1 MQLIAPNLGQKSR
14 FSYPTNGLDS
24 LSLASLA
31 CRLKT
36 THDHKKSPL
45 VIIASSA
52 FDAQRLLEEIPYFA
66 PELSLHLLP
75 DWETLPYDVFSPH
88 PDLIS
93 ERLATLYQ
101 ISQNLCDVVIVPIAT
116 ALLRLPDVV
125 YLAGQTFMLK
135 KGQKLNLDALRHQ
148 CAQAGYHHVSQVI
161 SPGEFS
167 VRGGLVDLFPMG
179 SVLPYRIDL
188 FDDEIETIRTF
199 DIDTQ
204 RSLYPV
210 PEIRLL
216 PAREF
221 PLDEAGIAKF
231 RSNFRE
237 QFEGDPQRAKI
248 YKDVSKGVASG
259 GIEWY
264 LPLFFDTTSTFLDYL
279 PKDATICLHGNVDK
293 AAQQFWADA
302 NSRYRLLAHDPERPI
317 LKPEILLIKTDDFF
331 AQTQAYPTL
340 ILTQEAAKSLPAL
353 DIERKAEQPL
363 HKLQAFIHAASGDV
377 PKQRILITAES
388 LGRRETMAQLFAEH
402 GVDIGLCETWAEFAA
417 SSEPVMLGVSPLH
430 AGFTTTPSPSQGEGR
445 DGGEKVKKS
454 KASTSTLKST
464 PTLAL
469 PLKGGGDKDPDD
481 SKHLYPSS
489 SFTPSPLVGE
499 GVNNG
504 TIITESEL
512 YAATVRQQRRREK
525 EKARNTEGM
534 LKDLSELHLSDPVV
548 HEQHGVGRYKGLVN
562 LDFGEGETEFL
573 LLEYF
578 GDDKLYVPVS
588 QLFLISRYSGG
599 PPESAPLH
607 RLGSGQ
613 WEKAKKKALKQIR
626 DTAAELLNLYAQR
639 AARRG
644 HAFTL
649 SLKDYEAFCEGF
661 PFEETPDQLEAIE
674 NVIKDMQSGKPMD
687 RLVCGDVGFGKTEV
701 ALRAA
706 FVAVMGGRQV
716 AVLVPTTLLAE
727 QHYQNFCDRF
737 ADWPIKVAEI
747 SRFRTAKE
755 ITEALSGLAS
765 GKIDIIIGTHR
776 LIQKDV
782 KFKNLGLA
790 ILDEEHRFGVRQK
803 EQMKAL
809 RAEVD
814 VLTLTATPIPRTL
827 SMAMEG
833 LREFSVISTPP
844 QKRLSIKTFH
854 TFYGEG
860 IIREAMMREFKR
872 GGQVYFLHN
881 EVDTIFVQREKLEKY
896 VPEARIGIAHGQLRE
911 RELESVMRDFH
922 QQRFN
927 VLLCTTII
935 ETGID
940 IPTANTIIMN
950 RADMFGLAQLHQL
963 RGRVGRSHHQ
973 AYAYLLTDEHR
984 NITPQAQKRLDA
996 NQLMEDLGAGFHLA
1010 MHDLEIRGA
1019 GELLG
1024 DNQSGE
1030 MQAIGF
1036 QLYSDML
1043 NHAVKQL
1050 KAGKEPDLDAPLGV
1064 TTEINLHVPALLTS
1078 TYCPDVH
1085 ERLVLYKRLA
1095 NANTDDEL
1103 DTLQE
1108 ELIDRFG
1115 LLPEQGEALLAC
1127 HRLRIAAK
1135 PLGIIKIDASDSSIQ
1150 LQFNIKADLD
1160 PMKLVNLLQRD
1171 RRCRMNGPDKLR
1183 VTVQLGNLSHRVEF
1197 VKTLLKEFV

>member
-1 MQLIAPNLGQKSR
+1 MQLKS
-14 FSYPTNGLDS
+14 PTLTHPTRVQIHSPGFDS
-24 LSLASLA
+24 LQLANLA
-31 CRLKT
+31 L
-36 THDHKKSPL
+36 DLQAKKSGGINPL
-45 VIIASSA
+45 VIITASA
-52 FDAQRLLEEIPYFA
+52 FEAQRLLEELPWFA
-66 PELSLHLLP
+66 PSLSVHLLP
-75 DWETLPYDVFSPH
+75 DWETLPYDHFSPH

-101 ISQNLCDVVIVPIAT
+101 ISQNTCDVIIVPIGT
-116 ALLRLPDVV
+116 ALIRLPAQS
-125 YLAGQTFMLK
+125 YLAAHSFMLK
-135 KGQKLNLDALRHQ
+135 KGQKLDLEALRLQ

-167 VRGGLVDLFPMG
+167 VRGGLIDLFPMG
-179 SVLPYRIDL
+179 GVLPYRLDL
-188 FDDEIETIRTF
+188 FDDEIESIRTF

-221 PLDEAGIAKF
+221 PLDDAGIARF

-237 QFEGDPQRAKI
+237 IFEGDPSRAKI
-248 YKDVSKGVASG
+248 YKDVSKGVATG

-264 LPLFFDTTSTFLDYL
+264 LPLFFEQTATLLDYL
-279 PKDATICLHGNVDK
+279 PKNAMLCLHGNLDW
-293 AAQQFWADA
+293 ASQSFWREAQ
-302 NSRYRLLAHDPERPI
+302 SRYRLLAHDVERPI
-317 LKPEILLIKTDDFF
+317 IAPELLLIKADDFF
-331 AQTQAYPTL
+331 KSTRQFAILNLNIETQVDNSVYAANHSAEELAYTL
-340 ILTQEAAKSLPAL
+340 PPKLSGLPAL
-353 DIERKAEQPL
+353 DIERRAEQPL
-363 HKLQAFIHAASGDV
+363 HKLQAFIASS
-377 PKQRILITAES
+377 KQRILIAAES
-388 LGRRETMAQLFAEH
+388 LGRRETMLQLFAEH
-402 GVDIGLCETWAEFAA
+402 GLNISVCETWAEFQK
-417 SSEPVMLGVSPLH
+417 SDERIMLGVSTLH
-430 AGFTTTPSPSQGEGR
+430 AGFLTPN
-445 DGGEKVKKS
+445 
-454 KASTSTLKST
+454 LKPVS
-464 PTLAL
+464 AN
-469 PLKGGGDKDPDD
+469 
-481 SKHLYPSS
+481 
-489 SFTPSPLVGE
+489 FA
-499 GVNNG
+499 
-504 TIITESEL
+504 IITEAEL

-525 EKARNTEGM
+525 EKTRNTEGM
-534 LKDLSELHLSDPVV
+534 LKDLSELRENDPVV
-548 HEQHGVGRYKGLVN
+548 HEQHGVGRYRGLFN
-562 LDFGEGETEFL
+562 FDFGEGETEFL
-573 LLEYF
+573 LLEYY

-607 RLGSGQ
+607 RLGSGH

-639 AARRG
+639 AARKG
-644 HAFTL
+644 HAFKL
-649 SLKDYEAFCEGF
+649 SLQDYEAFCEGF

-674 NVIKDMQSGKPMD
+674 NVIKDMQSGRPMD

-727 QHYQNFCDRF
+727 QHYNTFTDRF
-737 ADWPIKVAEI
+737 AEWPIKIAEI

-755 ITEALSGLAS
+755 QAEALKGLEE

-782 KFKNLGLA
+782 KFKNLGLS

-803 EQMKAL
+803 EQLKAL

-854 TFYGEG
+854 TDYSEG
-860 IIREAMMREFKR
+860 IIREAVTREFKR

-881 EVDTIFVQREKLEKY
+881 EVDTIHSMREKLERIL
-896 VPEARIGIAHGQLRE
+896 PEARIAIAHGQLRE
-911 RELESVMRDFH
+911 RELEHVMRDFYH
-922 QQRFN
+922 QRSN
-927 VLLCTTII
+927 LLLCTTII

-940 IPTANTIIMN
+940 VPTANTIIMN
-950 RADMFGLAQLHQL
+950 KADMFGLAQLHQL

-973 AYAYLLTDEHR
+973 AYAYLLTDPDR
-984 NITPQAQKRLDA
+984 KITAQAKKRLDA
-996 NQLMEDLGAGFHLA
+996 IQLLEDLGAGFHLA

-1024 DNQSGE
+1024 DSQSGE
-1030 MQAIGF
+1030 MQEIGF
-1036 QLYSDML
+1036 TLYADML

-1050 KAGKEPDLDAPLGV
+1050 KAGKEPDLNSPLGV
-1064 TTEINLHVPALLTS
+1064 TTEINLHTPALLTND
-1078 TYCPDVH
+1078 YCPDVH

-1095 NANTDDEL
+1095 NCTDDDQL
-1103 DTLQE
+1103 DSMQE

-1135 PLGIIKIDASDSSIQ
+1135 PLGINKIDASDSAIQ
-1150 LQFNIKADLD
+1150 LHFNQNTELD
-1160 PMKLVNLLQRD
+1160 PTKLIALLQRD

-1183 VTVQLGNLSHRVEF
+1183 ITVQYHDVQARVDF
-1197 VKTLLKEFV
+1197 IKILLKEFS

>member
-1 MQLIAPNLGQKSR
+1 MQFSLQSNWSIPQPGQANR
-14 FSYPTNGLDS
+14 FSISSDGKDS
-24 LSLASLA
+24 LALAYLA
-31 CRLKT
+31 KELK
-36 THDHKKSPL
+36 DKKENRPL
-45 VIIASSA
+45 TIITASA

-66 PELSLHLLP
+66 PELSVHLLP
-75 DWETLPYDVFSPH
+75 DWETLPYDQFSPH

-93 ERLATLYQ
+93 DRLTTLYH
-101 ISQNLCDVVIVPIAT
+101 ITQNACDVIIVPLAT
-116 ALLRLPDVV
+116 ALIRLSPKA
-125 YLAGQTFMLK
+125 YLSANNFMLK
-135 KGQKLNLDALRHQ
+135 KGQKLDLEALRSQ
-148 CAQAGYHHVSQVI
+148 CAEAGYHHVTQVI
-161 SPGEFS
+161 SHGEFS

-179 SVLPYRIDL
+179 SALPYRIDL

-199 DIDTQ
+199 DVDTQ

-221 PLDEAGIAKF
+221 PLDEAGIATF
-231 RSNFRE
+231 RSQFRE
-237 QFEGDPQRAKI
+237 SFEGDPQRARI

-264 LPLFFDTTSTFLDYL
+264 LPLFFEKTANLLDYL
-279 PKDATICLHGNVDK
+279 PETSLLCLHGDLDQS
-293 AAQQFWADA
+293 AQQFWREAQ
-302 NSRYRLLAHDPERPI
+302 SRYRTLAHDAERP
-317 LKPEILLIKTDDFF
+317 LLTPETLLIKTEDFF
-331 AQTQAYPTL
+331 ASTHAFARMTL
-340 ILTQEAAKSLPAL
+340 SIEKSASNLPAL
-353 DIERKAEQPL
+353 DIERRADQPL
-363 HKLQAFIHAASGDV
+363 HKLKDFISQFSGH
-377 PKQRILITAES
+377 ILIVAES

-402 GVDIGLCETWAEFAA
+402 GLEVAICETWHDFLNSKAK
-417 SSEPVMLGVSPLH
+417 VMLGVSTLH
-430 AGFTTTPSPSQGEGR
+430 SGFTGTL
-445 DGGEKVKKS
+445 EKDFNFAV
-454 KASTSTLKST
+454 
-464 PTLAL
+464 
-469 PLKGGGDKDPDD
+469 
-481 SKHLYPSS
+481 
-489 SFTPSPLVGE
+489 
-499 GVNNG
+499 
-504 TIITESEL
+504 ITEAEL
-512 YAATVRQQRRREK
+512 YAATVRQQRRRER
-525 EKARNTEGM
+525 EKARSTEGM
-534 LKDLSELHLSDPVV
+534 LKDLSELRLNDPVV

-573 LLEYF
+573 LLEYY

-607 RLGSGQ
+607 RLGSGS

-649 SLKDYEAFCEGF
+649 SLHDYEAFCEGF

-674 NVIKDMQSGKPMD
+674 NVIKDMQSGRPMD

-727 QHYQNFCDRF
+727 QHFNNFSDRF
-737 ADWPIKVAEI
+737 AEWPIKVAEI

-755 ITEALSGLAS
+755 QAEALRGLEE

-782 KFKNLGLA
+782 KFKNLGLV

-803 EQMKAL
+803 EQLKAL

-833 LREFSVISTPP
+833 LREFSVITTPP

-854 TFYGEG
+854 AEYSEG
-860 IIREAMMREFKR
+860 IIREAAMREFKR

-881 EVDTIFVQREKLEKY
+881 EVDTIHSMREKLERIL
-896 VPEARIGIAHGQLRE
+896 PDARIGVAHGQLRE
-911 RELESVMRDFH
+911 RELEHVMRDFYH
-922 QQRFN
+922 QRYN
-927 VLLCTTII
+927 LLLCTTII

-940 IPTANTIIMN
+940 VPTANTIIMN
-950 RADMFGLAQLHQL
+950 KADMFGLAQMHQL

-973 AYAYLLTDEHR
+973 AYAYLLTDPDR
-984 NITPQAQKRLDA
+984 KITPQAQKRLDA
-996 NQLMEDLGAGFHLA
+996 IQLMEDLGAGFHLA

-1024 DNQSGE
+1024 DSQSGE
-1030 MQAIGF
+1030 MQEIGF
-1036 QLYSDML
+1036 HLYSDML

-1050 KAGKEPDLDAPLGV
+1050 KAGKEPDLNAPLGV
-1064 TTEINLHVPALLTS
+1064 TTEINLHTPALLTND
-1078 TYCPDVH
+1078 YCPDVH
-1085 ERLVLYKRLA
+1085 ERLVIYKRLA
-1095 NANTDDEL
+1095 NCNEDEEL
-1103 DTLQE
+1103 DNLQE

-1115 LLPEQGEALLAC
+1115 MLPEQGEALMAC

-1135 PLGIIKIDASDSSIQ
+1135 NIGVIKIDASADAIQ
-1150 LQFNIKADLD
+1150 LQFNPKADID
-1160 PMKLVNLLQRD
+1160 PLKLINLLQRD
-1171 RRCRMNGPDKLR
+1171 KRCRMNGPDKLR
-1183 VTVQLGNLSHRVEF
+1183 VSVSMEAIHQRTDF
-1197 VKTLLKEFV
+1197 VKSLLKEFS

>member
-1 MQLIAPNLGQKSR
+1 MHVLVPTLGHPTR
-14 FSYPTNGLDS
+14 FSYAANGLDS
-24 LSLASLA
+24 LSLATLS
-31 CRLKT
+31 CSLKT
-36 THDHKKSPL
+36 TENGKKAPL
-45 VIIASSA
+45 VIVTSNA
-52 FDAQRLLEEIPYFA
+52 FEAQRLLEELPYFA
-66 PELSLHLLP
+66 PDLSVHLLP

-101 ISQNLCDVVIVPIAT
+101 ISQNQCDVVIVPIAT
-116 ALLRLPDVV
+116 ALLRLPPVS
-125 YLAGQTFMLK
+125 YFAGHTFMLK
-135 KGQKLNLDALRHQ
+135 KGQKLDLEALRHQ

-179 SVLPYRIDL
+179 SIFPFRIDL
-188 FDDEIETIRTF
+188 FDDEIESIRTF
-199 DIDTQ
+199 DVDTQ

-237 QFEGDPQRAKI
+237 QFEGDPQRATI
-248 YKDVSKGVASG
+248 YKNVSKGTASG

-264 LPLFFDTTSTFLDYL
+264 LPLFFDDTATIFDYL
-279 PKDATICLHGNVDK
+279 PKETIVCLHGNLDK
-293 AAQQFWADA
+293 AAQSFWFDA
-302 NSRYRLLAHDPERPI
+302 QSRYKLMAYDPEKPI
-317 LKPEILLIKTDDFF
+317 LKPEILLIKTDEFF
-331 AQTQAYPTL
+331 KTTHHFPL
-340 ILTQEAAKSLPAL
+340 VILQHEATNALPAL

-363 HKLQAFIHAASGDV
+363 HKLKSFVETTNSRV
-377 PKQRILITAES
+377 LITAES
-388 LGRRETMAQLFAEH
+388 LGRRETMSQLFAEH
-402 GVDIGLCETWAEFAA
+402 GLMMTTCETWAEFKQA
-417 SSEPVMLGVSPLH
+417 SDKVMLGVSPLH
-430 AGFTTTPSPSQGEGR
+430 SGF
-445 DGGEKVKKS
+445 V
-454 KASTSTLKST
+454 
-464 PTLAL
+464 
-469 PLKGGGDKDPDD
+469 GD
-481 SKHLYPSS
+481 SAI
-489 SFTPSPLVGE
+489 
-499 GVNNG
+499 
-504 TIITESEL
+504 IITEAEL

-534 LKDLSELHLSDPVV
+534 LKDLSELRMDDPVV

-649 SLKDYEAFCEGF
+649 SLKDYEAFCDGF

-674 NVIKDMQSGKPMD
+674 NVIKDMQSGRPMD

-737 ADWPIKVAEI
+737 AEWPIKVAEI
-747 SRFRTAKE
+747 SRFRSGKE
-755 ITEALSGLAS
+755 ITEALRGLAS
-765 GKIDIIIGTHR
+765 GEIDIIIGTHR

-833 LREFSVISTPP
+833 LREFSVIATPP

-854 TFYGEG
+854 TNYSDG
-860 IIREAMMREFKR
+860 IIREAVMREFKR

-881 EVDTIFVQREKLEKY
+881 EVDTIFVQKEKLEKII
-896 VPEARIGIAHGQLRE
+896 PEARIAIAHGQLRE
-911 RELESVMRDFH
+911 RELEHVMRDFY
-922 QQRFN
+922 QQRSN
-927 VLLCTTII
+927 ILLCTTII

-940 IPTANTIIMN
+940 VPTANTIIMN

-973 AYAYLLTDEHR
+973 AYAYLLTDPER

-996 NQLMEDLGAGFHLA
+996 IQLLEDLGAGFHLA

-1024 DNQSGE
+1024 DSQSGE

-1036 QLYSDML
+1036 HLYSDML

-1064 TTEINLHVPALLTS
+1064 TTEINLHVPALLTNA
-1078 TYCPDVH
+1078 YCPDVH

-1095 NANTDDEL
+1095 NANNDDEL

-1127 HRLRIAAK
+1127 HRLRIMAK
-1135 PLGIIKIDASDSSIQ
+1135 PLGIIKIDASDASIQ

-1160 PMKLVNLLQRD
+1160 PMKLVSLLQRD

-1183 VTVQLGNLSHRVEF
+1183 VTAQFGHLAHRVEF
-1197 VKTLLKEFV
+1197 VKSLLKEFI

>member
-1 MQLIAPNLGQKSR
+1 MQLIAPVLGKKSR
-14 FSYPTNGLDS
+14 FSYPANGLDS
-24 LSLASLA
+24 LSLAIHS
-31 CRLKT
+31 CSLKT
-36 THDHKKSPL
+36 TAETETAPL
-45 VIIASSA
+45 VVITSNA
-52 FDAQRLLEEIPYFA
+52 FEAQRLLEEIPYFS
-66 PELSLHLLP
+66 PDLTVNLLP

-101 ISQNLCDVVIVPIAT
+101 ISQNVCDVVIVPIAT
-116 ALLRLPDVV
+116 ALLRFPPVA
-125 YLAGQTFMLK
+125 YLSAHTFMLK
-135 KGQKLNLDALRHQ
+135 KGQHLNLDALRNQ

-188 FDDEIETIRTF
+188 FDDEVETIRTF

-231 RSNFRE
+231 RSNFRV
-237 QFEGDPQRAKI
+237 QFEGDPQRATI
-248 YKDVSKGVASG
+248 YKNVSKGVASG

-264 LPLFFDTTSTFLDYL
+264 LPLFFDATASLLDYL
-279 PKDATICLHGNVDK
+279 PRNKEAGCANICLHGNVDK
-293 AAQQFWADA
+293 AAQQFWTEA
-302 NSRYRLLAHDPERPI
+302 NSRYRLLAHDAERPI

-331 AQTQAYPTL
+331 AQTQTFVTL
-340 ILTQEAAKSLPAL
+340 TLTHEADEMLPSL
-353 DIERKAEQPL
+353 DIERRAEQPL
-363 HKLQAFIHAASGDV
+363 HKLQAFIHEADGDTA
-377 PKQRILITAES
+377 KKRILITAES
-388 LGRRETMAQLFAEH
+388 LGRRETMLQLFSEH
-402 GVDIGLCETWAEFAA
+402 GLVMPACETWAEFQA
-417 SSEPVMLGVSPLH
+417 STAPLMLGVSPLH
-430 AGFTTTPSPSQGEGR
+430 SGF
-445 DGGEKVKKS
+445 
-454 KASTSTLKST
+454 A
-464 PTLAL
+464 
-469 PLKGGGDKDPDD
+469 DD
-481 SKHLYPSS
+481 EI
-489 SFTPSPLVGE
+489 V
-499 GVNNG
+499 V
-504 TIITESEL
+504 ITESEL
-512 YAATVRQQRRREK
+512 YSGTVRQQRRREK

-534 LKDLSELHLSDPVV
+534 LKDLSELHMSDPVV

-578 GDDKLYVPVS
+578 ADDKLYVPVS

-649 SLKDYEAFCEGF
+649 SLQDYEAFCDGF
-661 PFEETPDQLEAIE
+661 AFEETPDQLEAIE
-674 NVIKDMQSGKPMD
+674 NVIKDMQSGRPMD

-755 ITEALSGLAS
+755 IAEALRGLAA
-765 GKIDIIIGTHR
+765 GEIDIIIGTHR

-782 KFKNLGLA
+782 KFKHLGLV

-803 EQMKAL
+803 EQLKAI

-833 LREFSVISTPP
+833 LREFSVIATPP

-854 TFYGEG
+854 SYYSDG
-860 IIREAMMREFKR
+860 IIREAVMREFKR

-881 EVDTIFVQREKLEKY
+881 EVDTIFVMREKLEKI

-911 RELESVMRDFH
+911 RELESVMRDFY

-927 VLLCTTII
+927 ILLCTTII

-984 NITPQAQKRLDA
+984 KITPQAQKRLDA
-996 NQLMEDLGAGFHLA
+996 IQLMENLGAGFHLA

-1024 DNQSGE
+1024 DSQSGE

-1064 TTEINLHVPALLTS
+1064 TTEINLHVPALLTN
-1078 TYCPDVH
+1078 TYCSDVH

-1095 NANTDDEL
+1095 NANNDDEL

-1135 PLGIIKIDASDSSIQ
+1135 PLGIIKIDASDAAIQ

-1183 VTVQLGNLSHRVEF
+1183 VTVQLGNVAHRAEF
-1197 VKTLLKEFV
+1197 VKTLLKEFVE

>member
-1 MQLIAPNLGQKSR
+1 MQLSPPSIGRSTR
-14 FSYPTNGLDS
+14 FPYAANGLDS
-24 LSLASLA
+24 LSLATLA

-36 THDHKKSPL
+36 TKEPL
-45 VIIASSA
+45 VVITSNA
-52 FDAQRLLEEIPYFA
+52 FEAQRLIEEIPYFA

-101 ISQNLCDVVIVPIAT
+101 ISQNNFDVVIVPIAT
-116 ALLRLPDVV
+116 ALLRMPPVA
-125 YLAGQTFMLK
+125 YLAGHTFMLK
-135 KGQKLNLDALRHQ
+135 KGQKLDIDALRHQ

-179 SVLPYRIDL
+179 GVLPYRIDL

-199 DIDTQ
+199 DVDTQ

-221 PLDEAGIAKF
+221 PLDKEGIDLF
-231 RSNFRE
+231 RSQFRE
-237 QFEGDPQRAKI
+237 QFEGDPPRAKI
-248 YKDVSKGVASG
+248 YKDVSKGNATG

-264 LPLFFDTTSTFLDYL
+264 LPLFFTETATIFDYL
-279 PKDATICLHGNVDK
+279 PTQAVLCAHGDLDK
-293 AAQQFWADA
+293 AAQTFWYEA
-302 NSRYRLLAHDPERPI
+302 NSRYKLLAYDVERPV
-317 LKPEILLIKTDDFF
+317 LTPGILLMQADDFF
-331 AQTQAYPTL
+331 SKTRQFPVINAKLEANQT
-340 ILTQEAAKSLPAL
+340 LPAV
-353 DIERKAEQPL
+353 DVDRRAEQPL
-363 HKLQAFIHAASGDV
+363 HKLQDYIKKF
-377 PKQRILITAES
+377 KKRILIVAES
-388 LGRRETMAQLFAEH
+388 LGRRETMSQLLTEQSLIIP
-402 GVDIGLCETWAEFAA
+402 VCETWAEFEA
-417 SSEPVMLGVSPLH
+417 SDAKVMLGVSTLH
-430 AGFTTTPSPSQGEGR
+430 TGF
-445 DGGEKVKKS
+445 
-454 KASTSTLKST
+454 
-464 PTLAL
+464 
-469 PLKGGGDKDPDD
+469 
-481 SKHLYPSS
+481 
-489 SFTPSPLVGE
+489 
-499 GVNNG
+499 VNDVAV
-504 TIITESEL
+504 ITEAEL
-512 YAATVRQQRRREK
+512 YASTVRQQRRRVK
-525 EKARNTEGM
+525 EKTRNTEGM
-534 LKDLSELHLSDPVV
+534 LKDLSELRINDPVV
-548 HEQHGVGRYKGLVN
+548 HEQHGVGRYRGLQN

-573 LLEYF
+573 LLDYH

-639 AARRG
+639 AARKG
-644 HAFTL
+644 HVFKL
-649 SLKDYEAFCEGF
+649 SLKDYDAFCEGF
-661 PFEETPDQLEAIE
+661 PFEETPDQLSAIE
-674 NVIKDMQSGKPMD
+674 AVIGDMQSGRPMD

-716 AVLVPTTLLAE
+716 SVLVPTTLLVE

-737 ADWPIKVAEI
+737 ADWPIKIAEI
-747 SRFRTAKE
+747 SRFRTKKE
-755 ITEALSGLAS
+755 QTEALKGLAD
-765 GKIDIIIGTHR
+765 GTIDIVIGTHR
-776 LIQKDV
+776 IIQKDV

-854 TFYGEG
+854 TDYSDG
-860 IIREAMMREFKR
+860 IIREAVMREFKR

-881 EVDTIFVQREKLEKY
+881 EVDTIFVQKEKLEKIL
-896 VPEARIGIAHGQLRE
+896 PEARIAIAHGQLRE
-911 RELESVMRDFH
+911 RELEYVMRDFY
-922 QQRFN
+922 QQRSN
-927 VLLCTTII
+927 LLLCTTII

-940 IPTANTIIMN
+940 VPTANTIIMN
-950 RADMFGLAQLHQL
+950 KADMFGLAQLHQL

-973 AYAYLLTDEHR
+973 AYAYLLTDPHR
-984 NITPQAQKRLDA
+984 KITPQAQKRLDA
-996 NQLMEDLGAGFHLA
+996 IQLLEDLGAGFHLA

-1024 DNQSGE
+1024 DSQSGE
-1030 MQAIGF
+1030 MQEIGF
-1036 QLYSDML
+1036 SLYSDML
-1043 NHAVKQL
+1043 NHAVKEL
-1050 KAGKEPDLDAPLGV
+1050 KAGNEPDLDAPLGV
-1064 TTEINLHVPALLTS
+1064 TTEINLHTPALLPND
-1078 TYCPDVH
+1078 YCPDIH
-1085 ERLVLYKRLA
+1085 ERLVIYKRLA
-1095 NANTDDEL
+1095 NCEDDEAL
-1103 DTLQE
+1103 DEMQE

-1115 LLPEQGEALLAC
+1115 LLPETGEALMAC

-1135 PLGIIKIDASDSSIQ
+1135 PLGIVKIDASDAAIQ
-1150 LQFNIKADLD
+1150 LQFNPKADID
-1160 PMKLVNLLQRD
+1160 PLKLISLLQRD
-1171 RRCRMNGPDKLR
+1171 KRCRMNGPEKLR
-1183 VTVQLGNLSHRVEF
+1183 ISVELGNINHRVGLIKE
-1197 VKTLLKEFV
+1197 VLKEFT

>member
-1 MQLIAPNLGQKSR
+1 MQLTPPKAGQKSR
-14 FSYPTNGLDS
+14 FSYAANGLDS

-31 CRLKT
+31 CSLKT
-36 THDHKKSPL
+36 TLNAKKSPL
-45 VIIASSA
+45 VVITSNA
-52 FDAQRLLEEIPYFA
+52 FEAQRLLEEIPYFA
-66 PELSLHLLP
+66 PELSVNLLP

-101 ISQNLCDVVIVPIAT
+101 ISQNQCDVILVPIAT
-116 ALLRLPDVV
+116 ALIRLPAVA
-125 YLAGQTFMLK
+125 YLAGHSFMLK
-135 KGQKLNLDALRHQ
+135 KGQKLNLEALRHQ

-199 DIDTQ
+199 DVDTQ

-221 PLDEAGIAKF
+221 PLDDKGIATF

-237 QFEGDPQRAKI
+237 QFEGDPQRATI
-248 YKDVSKGVASG
+248 YKNVSKGVASG

-264 LPLFFDTTSTFLDYL
+264 LPLFFDETSNLLDYL
-279 PKDATICLHGNVDK
+279 PENTTLCLHGNCDK
-293 AAQQFWADA
+293 AAQQFWTEA
-302 NSRYRLLAHDPERPI
+302 NSRYRLLAYDAERPI

-331 AQTQAYPTL
+331 AQTQNYSVLTL
-340 ILTQEAAKSLPAL
+340 THEAKNPLPAL
-353 DIERKAEQPL
+353 DIERRAEQPL
-363 HKLQAFIHAASGDV
+363 HKLQAFIKATSNQ
-377 PKQRILITAES
+377 KTSKRILITAES
-388 LGRRETMAQLFAEH
+388 LGRRETMLQLFAEH
-402 GVDIGLCETWAEFAA
+402 GVQMPTGESWADFQTSDA
-417 SSEPVMLGVSPLH
+417 PIMLGVSPLH
-430 AGFTTTPSPSQGEGR
+430 HGFY
-445 DGGEKVKKS
+445 
-454 KASTSTLKST
+454 
-464 PTLAL
+464 
-469 PLKGGGDKDPDD
+469 DD
-481 SKHLYPSS
+481 AI
-489 SFTPSPLVGE
+489 V
-499 GVNNG
+499 
-504 TIITESEL
+504 ITESEL
-512 YAATVRQQRRREK
+512 YSGTVRQQRRREK

-534 LKDLSELHLSDPVV
+534 LKDLSELRMDDPVV
-548 HEQHGVGRYKGLVN
+548 HEQHGVGRYKGLMN

-674 NVIKDMQSGKPMD
+674 NVIKDMQSGRPMD

-737 ADWPIKVAEI
+737 AEWPIKIAEI

-755 ITEALSGLAS
+755 QKQALADLAE
-765 GKIDIIIGTHR
+765 GKVDIIIGTHR

-782 KFKNLGLA
+782 IFKNLGLA

-803 EQMKAL
+803 EQLKAL

-814 VLTLTATPIPRTL
+814 ILTLTATPIPRTL

-833 LREFSVISTPP
+833 LREFSVIATPP

-854 TFYGEG
+854 TYYSDG
-860 IIREAMMREFKR
+860 IIREAVMREFKR

-881 EVDTIFVQREKLEKY
+881 EVDTIFVQKEKLEKIL
-896 VPEARIGIAHGQLRE
+896 PEARIAIAHGQLRE
-911 RELESVMRDFH
+911 RELEHVMRDFY
-922 QQRFN
+922 QQRSN
-927 VLLCTTII
+927 ILLCTTII

-940 IPTANTIIMN
+940 VPTANTIIMN

-984 NITPQAQKRLDA
+984 KITPQAQKRLDA
-996 NQLMEDLGAGFHLA
+996 IQLLEDLGAGFHLA

-1024 DNQSGE
+1024 DSQSGE
-1030 MQAIGF
+1030 MQEIGF
-1036 QLYSDML
+1036 SLYSDML

-1050 KAGKEPDLDAPLGV
+1050 KAGKEPDLNAPLGV
-1064 TTEINLHVPALLTS
+1064 TTEINLHVPALLTNK
-1078 TYCPDVH
+1078 YCPDVH
-1085 ERLVLYKRLA
+1085 ERLVIYKRLA
-1095 NANTDDEL
+1095 NANDDDEL
-1103 DTLQE
+1103 DNLQE

-1115 LLPEQGEALLAC
+1115 LLPEQGEALMAC

-1135 PLGIIKIDASDSSIQ
+1135 PLGINKIDASDSAIQ
-1150 LQFNIKADLD
+1150 LHFAQTTEID
-1160 PMKLVNLLQRD
+1160 PLKLIDLLQRD

-1183 VTVQLGNLSHRVEF
+1183 VTVQLGNVAHRAEF

>member
-1 MQLIAPNLGQKSR
+1 MQVLTPTLGRQNR
-14 FSYPTNGLDS
+14 FSYATNGLDS
-24 LSLASLA
+24 LSLATLS

-36 THDHKKSPL
+36 TKQCL
-45 VIIASSA
+45 VVITSNA
-52 FDAQRLLEEIPYFA
+52 FEAQRLLEEIPYFA
-66 PELSLHLLP
+66 PDLKAKLNVSLLP
-75 DWETLPYDVFSPH
+75 DWETLPFDVFSPH

-101 ISQNLCDVVIVPIAT
+101 ISQNQCDVVIVPIAT
-116 ALLRLPDVV
+116 ALLRLPPVS
-125 YLAGQTFMLK
+125 YFAGHTFMLAK
-135 KGQKLNLDALRHQ
+135 NQKLDLEALRHQ

-179 SVLPYRIDL
+179 SVFPFRIDL
-188 FDDEIETIRTF
+188 FDDEIESIRTF
-199 DIDTQ
+199 DVDTQ

-221 PLDEAGIAKF
+221 PLDENGIAKF

-237 QFEGDPQRAKI
+237 QFEGDPQRATI
-248 YKDVSKGVASG
+248 YKNVSKGTASG

-264 LPLFFDTTSTFLDYL
+264 LPLFFDATATLFDYL
-279 PKDATICLHGNVDK
+279 NKDAVICLHGNLDK
-293 AAQQFWADA
+293 AAQGFWFDA
-302 NSRYRLLAHDPERPI
+302 QSRYKLMAYDPEKPI
-317 LKPEILLIKTDDFF
+317 LKPEILLIKTDEFF
-331 AQTQAYPTL
+331 AKTQSFAVVSAQL
-340 ILTQEAAKSLPAL
+340 ELTKGLPAL

-363 HKLQAFIHAASGDV
+363 HKLKSFIESTNSRV
-377 PKQRILITAES
+377 LITAES

-402 GVDIGLCETWAEFAA
+402 GFNISTCETWAAFEAT
-417 SSEPVMLGVSPLH
+417 SDKVMLGVSPLH
-430 AGFTTTPSPSQGEGR
+430 SGFAA
-445 DGGEKVKKS
+445 DLFNV
-454 KASTSTLKST
+454 
-464 PTLAL
+464 
-469 PLKGGGDKDPDD
+469 
-481 SKHLYPSS
+481 
-489 SFTPSPLVGE
+489 
-499 GVNNG
+499 
-504 TIITESEL
+504 ITEAEL

-534 LKDLSELHLSDPVV
+534 LKDLSELRILDPVV
-548 HEQHGVGRYKGLVN
+548 HEQHGVGRYQGLVN

-639 AARRG
+639 ASRRG

-674 NVIKDMQSGKPMD
+674 NVIKDMQSGRPMD

-737 ADWPIKVAEI
+737 AEWPIKVAEI
-747 SRFRTAKE
+747 SRFRSAKE
-755 ITEALSGLAS
+755 IAEALRGLAS
-765 GKIDIIIGTHR
+765 GGIDIIIGTHR

-833 LREFSVISTPP
+833 LREFSVIATPP

-854 TFYGEG
+854 TNYSDG
-860 IIREAMMREFKR
+860 IIREAVMREFKR

-881 EVDTIFVQREKLEKY
+881 EVDTIFVQKEKLEKII
-896 VPEARIGIAHGQLRE
+896 PEARIAIAHGQLRE
-911 RELESVMRDFH
+911 RELEHVMRDFY
-922 QQRFN
+922 QQRSN
-927 VLLCTTII
+927 ILLCTTII

-940 IPTANTIIMN
+940 VPTANTIIMN

-973 AYAYLLTDEHR
+973 AYAYLLTDPER

-996 NQLMEDLGAGFHLA
+996 IQLLEDLGAGFHLA

-1024 DNQSGE
+1024 DSQSGE

-1064 TTEINLHVPALLTS
+1064 TTEINLHVPALLPNN
-1078 TYCPDVH
+1078 YCPDVH

-1115 LLPEQGEALLAC
+1115 LLPEQGEALISC
-1127 HRLRIAAK
+1127 HRLRIMAK
-1135 PLGIIKIDASDSSIQ
+1135 PLGIIKIDASDATIQ
-1150 LQFNIKADLD
+1150 LQFDIKADLD
-1160 PMKLVNLLQRD
+1160 PMKLVSLLQRD

-1183 VTVQLGNLSHRVEF
+1183 VTAQFGNLAHRVEF
-1197 VKTLLKEFV
+1197 VKSLLKEFM

>member
-1 MQLIAPNLGQKSR
+1 MTQNTLPIPKPGQISR
-14 FSYPTNGLDS
+14 STISCNGEDS
-24 LSLASLA
+24 LALASLA
-31 CRLKT
+31 SSFKT
-36 THDHKKSPL
+36 GKQYHPL
-45 VIIASSA
+45 VVLCASA

-66 PELSLHLLP
+66 PELNVHLLP
-75 DWETLPYDVFSPH
+75 DWETLPYDQFSPH

-93 ERLATLYQ
+93 DRLTTLYH
-101 ISQNLCDVVIVPIAT
+101 ITQNICDVIIVPLST
-116 ALLRLPDVV
+116 ALIRLSPKA
-125 YLAGQTFMLK
+125 YLSANTFMLK
-135 KGQKLNLDALRHQ
+135 KGQKLDLEALRKQ
-148 CAQAGYHHVSQVI
+148 CTEAGYHHVSQVVAH
-161 SPGEFS
+161 GEFS

-179 SVLPYRIDL
+179 SALPYRIDL

-199 DIDTQ
+199 DVDTQ

-221 PLDEAGIAKF
+221 PLDEAGIATF
-231 RSNFRE
+231 RSQFRE
-237 QFEGDPQRAKI
+237 TFEGDPQRAKI

-264 LPLFFDTTSTFLDYL
+264 LPLFFEQTATLLDYL
-279 PKDATICLHGNVDK
+279 PDDGVLCLHGDLDQS
-293 AAQQFWADA
+293 AQQFWREAQ
-302 NSRYRLLAHDPERPI
+302 SRYRTLAHDAERP
-317 LKPEILLIKTDDFF
+317 LLTPEKLLIKTEDFF
-331 AQTQAYPTL
+331 AASHQFARL
-340 ILTQEAAKSLPAL
+340 SLNIEKPESPLPSL
-353 DIERKAEQPL
+353 DIERRADDPL
-363 HKLQAFIHAASGDV
+363 HKLKNFVSQTNG
-377 PKQRILITAES
+377 RILIAAES
-388 LGRRETMAQLFAEH
+388 LGRRETMAQLFTEH
-402 GVDIGLCETWAEFAA
+402 AIQFSLCETWNDFINGKEKI
-417 SSEPVMLGVSPLH
+417 MLGVSPLH
-430 AGFTTTPSPSQGEGR
+430 VGFSPTLRLKEEESQG
-445 DGGEKVKKS
+445 V
-454 KASTSTLKST
+454 T
-464 PTLAL
+464 
-469 PLKGGGDKDPDD
+469 
-481 SKHLYPSS
+481 
-489 SFTPSPLVGE
+489 V
-499 GVNNG
+499 
-504 TIITESEL
+504 ITEAEL

-525 EKARNTEGM
+525 EKARSTEGM
-534 LKDLSELHLSDPVV
+534 LKDLSELRLNDPVV

-562 LDFGEGETEFL
+562 LDLGEGETEFL
-573 LLEYF
+573 LLEYY

-607 RLGSGQ
+607 RLGSGH

-649 SLKDYEAFCEGF
+649 SLHDYEAFCEGF

-674 NVIKDMQSGKPMD
+674 NVIKDMQSGRPMD

-727 QHYQNFCDRF
+727 QHFNNFSDRF
-737 ADWPIKVAEI
+737 AEWPIKVAEI

-755 ITEALSGLAS
+755 QAAALQGLQD
-765 GKIDIIIGTHR
+765 GNIDIIIGTHR

-782 KFKNLGLA
+782 KFKNLGLV

-803 EQMKAL
+803 EQLKAL

-833 LREFSVISTPP
+833 LREFSVITTPP

-854 TFYGEG
+854 TEYSEG
-860 IIREAMMREFKR
+860 IIREAAMREFKR

-881 EVDTIFVQREKLEKY
+881 EVDTIHSMREKLEKIL
-896 VPEARIGIAHGQLRE
+896 PDARIGVAHGQLRE
-911 RELESVMRDFH
+911 RELEHVMRDFYH
-922 QQRFN
+922 QRFN
-927 VLLCTTII
+927 LLLCTTII

-940 IPTANTIIMN
+940 VPTANTIIMN
-950 RADMFGLAQLHQL
+950 KADMFGLAQMHQL

-973 AYAYLLTDEHR
+973 AYAYLLTDPDR
-984 NITPQAQKRLDA
+984 KITPQAQKRLDA
-996 NQLMEDLGAGFHLA
+996 IQLMEDLGAGFHLA

-1030 MQAIGF
+1030 MQEIGF
-1036 QLYSDML
+1036 HLYSDML

-1050 KAGKEPDLDAPLGV
+1050 KAGKEPDLNAPLGV
-1064 TTEINLHVPALLTS
+1064 TTEINLHIPALLTND
-1078 TYCPDVH
+1078 YCPDVH
-1085 ERLVLYKRLA
+1085 ERLVIYKRLA
-1095 NANTDDEL
+1095 NCNDDDEL
-1103 DTLQE
+1103 DNLQE

-1115 LLPEQGEALLAC
+1115 LLPEQGEALMAC
-1127 HRLRIAAK
+1127 HRLRVAAK
-1135 PLGIIKIDASDSSIQ
+1135 NIGVVKIDASADAVQ
-1150 LQFNIKADLD
+1150 LQFNPKADID
-1160 PMKLVNLLQRD
+1160 PLKLLNLLQRD
-1171 RRCRMNGPDKLR
+1171 RRCRMNGPEKLR
-1183 VTVQLGNLSHRVEF
+1183 VTVTLPSIQQRMDFIKS
-1197 VKTLLKEFV
+1197 LLKEFV

>member
-1 MQLIAPNLGQKSR
+1 MQLPPPSPGHSTR
-14 FSYPTNGLDS
+14 FSYAANGLDS

-31 CRLKT
+31 CSLKT
-36 THDHKKSPL
+36 TKTPL
-45 VIIASSA
+45 LIITSNA
-52 FDAQRLLEEIPYFA
+52 FEAQRLIEEIPYFA
-66 PELSLHLLP
+66 PDLSIHMLP

-101 ISQNLCDVVIVPIAT
+101 ISQAQLSQQVCDVVIVPIST
-116 ALLRLPDVV
+116 VLLRLPPVA
-125 YLAGQTFMLK
+125 YLSAHTFMLK
-135 KGQKLNLDALRHQ
+135 KGQKFDLDALRVQ
-148 CAQAGYHHVSQVI
+148 CIQSGYHHVSQVI

-179 SVLPYRIDL
+179 SVLPYRIDM
-188 FDDEIETIRTF
+188 FDDEIESIRTF

-221 PLDEAGIAKF
+221 PLDEAGINTF
-231 RSNFRE
+231 RGNFRE

-248 YKDVSKGVASG
+248 YKDVSRGMASG

-264 LPLFFDTTSTFLDYL
+264 FPLFFAETATIFDYL
-279 PKDATICLHGNVDK
+279 LPQTVICLHGNLDK
-293 AAQQFWADA
+293 AAQTFWFEA
-302 NSRYRLLAHDPERPI
+302 NSRYKLLAHDAERPI
-317 LKPEILLIKTDDFF
+317 LKPENLLLKTDDFF
-331 AQTQAYPTL
+331 AKTHQFSLMQCALETAYL
-340 ILTQEAAKSLPAL
+340 LPSV
-353 DIERKAEQPL
+353 DIERRAEQPL
-363 HKLQAFIHAASGDV
+363 HKLHAFIKST
-377 PKQRILITAES
+377 PQRILIVAES
-388 LGRRETMAQLFAEH
+388 LGRRETMSQLFTEH
-402 GVDIGLCETWAEFAA
+402 GLNMPVCETWAEFIA
-417 SSEPVMLGVSPLH
+417 SDERVMLGVSTLH
-430 AGFTTTPSPSQGEGR
+430 SGFLDE
-445 DGGEKVKKS
+445 VI
-454 KASTSTLKST
+454 
-464 PTLAL
+464 
-469 PLKGGGDKDPDD
+469 
-481 SKHLYPSS
+481 
-489 SFTPSPLVGE
+489 V
-499 GVNNG
+499 
-504 TIITESEL
+504 ITEAEL
-512 YAATVRQQRRREK
+512 YATTVRQQRRREK
-525 EKARNTEGM
+525 EKARSTEGM
-534 LKDLSELHLSDPVV
+534 LKDLSELRIDDPVV
-548 HEQHGVGRYKGLVN
+548 HEQHGVGRYKGLQN

-599 PPESAPLH
+599 PSESAPLH

-649 SLKDYEAFCEGF
+649 SLQDYEAFCDGF
-661 PFEETPDQLEAIE
+661 AFEETPDQLEAIE
-674 NVIKDMQSGKPMD
+674 NVIKDMQSGRPMD

-737 ADWPIKVAEI
+737 ADWPIKIAEI
-747 SRFRTAKE
+747 SRFRSTKE
-755 ITEALSGLAS
+755 QTEALRGLAA
-765 GKIDIIIGTHR
+765 GEIDIIIGTHR

-782 KFKNLGLA
+782 KFKNLGLV

-803 EQMKAL
+803 EQLKAM

-833 LREFSVISTPP
+833 LREFSVIATPP

-854 TFYGEG
+854 TDYSEG
-860 IIREAMMREFKR
+860 IIKEAAMREFKR

-881 EVDTIFVQREKLEKY
+881 EVDTIHSMREKLERML
-896 VPEARIGIAHGQLRE
+896 PDARISIAHGQLRE
-911 RELESVMRDFH
+911 RELEHVMRDFYK
-922 QQRFN
+922 QRSN

-940 IPTANTIIMN
+940 VPTANTIIMN
-950 RADMFGLAQLHQL
+950 KADKLGLAQLHQL

-973 AYAYLLTDEHR
+973 AYAYLLTDPDR
-984 NITPQAQKRLDA
+984 KITPQAQKRLDA
-996 NQLMEDLGAGFHLA
+996 IQLLEDLGAGFHLA

-1024 DNQSGE
+1024 DSQSGE
-1030 MQAIGF
+1030 MQEIGF
-1036 QLYSDML
+1036 SLYSDML
-1043 NHAVKQL
+1043 NYAVKQL

-1064 TTEINLHVPALLTS
+1064 TTEINLHTPALLPNN
-1078 TYCPDVH
+1078 YCPDVH
-1085 ERLVLYKRLA
+1085 ERLVIYKRLA
-1095 NANTDDEL
+1095 NCANDDEL
-1103 DTLQE
+1103 DNLQE

-1127 HRLRIAAK
+1127 HSLRVAAK
-1135 PLGIIKIDASDSSIQ
+1135 PLGINKIDASDSAIQ
-1150 LQFNIKADLD
+1150 LHFLQNTEID
-1160 PMKLVNLLQRD
+1160 PMKLINLLQRD
-1171 RRCRMNGPDKLR
+1171 KRCRMNGPDKLR
-1183 VTVQLGNLSHRVEF
+1183 VMVQLGNANHRADF

>member
-1 MQLIAPNLGQKSR
+1 MSLTPPVIGHPNR
-14 FSYPTNGLDS
+14 FSYAANGLDS
-24 LSLASLA
+24 LSLALLA
-31 CRLKT
+31 CSLKT
-36 THDHKKSPL
+36 TAEQKKTPL
-45 VIIASSA
+45 VIVTSSA
-52 FDAQRLLEEIPYFA
+52 FEAQRLLEEMPFFA
-66 PELSLHLLP
+66 PDLKINLLP
-75 DWETLPYDVFSPH
+75 DWETLTYDVFSPH

-101 ISQNLCDVVIVPIAT
+101 ISQNLSDVVIIPVAT
-116 ALLRLPDVV
+116 ALLRLPPVS
-125 YLAGQTFMLK
+125 YLSAHTFMLK
-135 KGQKLNLDALRHQ
+135 KGQQLDLEALRNQ
-148 CAQAGYHHVSQVI
+148 CAHAGYHHVSQVM

-179 SVLPYRIDL
+179 SALPYRIDL
-188 FDDEIETIRTF
+188 FDAEIETIRTF

-221 PLDEAGIAKF
+221 PIDEAGIAKF
-231 RSNFRE
+231 RSQFRE

-248 YKDVSKGVASG
+248 YKDVSKGTASG

-264 LPLFFDTTSTFLDYL
+264 LPLFFDETATIFDYL
-279 PKDATICLHGNVDK
+279 PKQAVLCLHGNLDK
-293 AAQQFWADA
+293 SAQSFWFDA
-302 NSRYRLLAHDPERPI
+302 SSRYRLMAHDPEKPI
-317 LKPEILLIKTDDFF
+317 LTPDVLLIKTDAFFKQTHDFRLIF
-331 AQTQAYPTL
+331 A
-340 ILTQEAAKSLPAL
+340 SLEPLSQMPAL
-353 DIERKAEQPL
+353 DIDRRAEHPL
-363 HKLQAFIHAASGDV
+363 HKLQAFIKQTV
-377 PKQRILITAES
+377 PAKRVFIAAES
-388 LGRRETMAQLFAEH
+388 LGRRETMLQLFAEH
-402 GVDIGLCETWAEFAA
+402 GLDVATCDNWQAFEQAKA
-417 SSEPVMLGVSPLH
+417 PVMLGVSALH
-430 AGFTTTPSPSQGEGR
+430 NGFIDER
-445 DGGEKVKKS
+445 YAV
-454 KASTSTLKST
+454 
-464 PTLAL
+464 
-469 PLKGGGDKDPDD
+469 
-481 SKHLYPSS
+481 
-489 SFTPSPLVGE
+489 
-499 GVNNG
+499 
-504 TIITESEL
+504 ITEAEL
-512 YAATVRQQRRREK
+512 YASTVRQQRRREK

-534 LKDLSELHLSDPVV
+534 LKDLSELRLDDPVV

-562 LDFGEGETEFL
+562 IDFGEGETELL

-578 GDDKLYVPVS
+578 GEDKLYVPVS

-613 WEKAKKKALKQIR
+613 WDKAKKKALKQIR

-639 AARRG
+639 AARKG

-649 SLKDYEAFCEGF
+649 GLHDYEAFCEGF

-674 NVIKDMQSGKPMD
+674 NVIKDMQSGRPMD

-737 ADWPIKVAEI
+737 ADWPIKIAEI

-755 ITEALSGLAS
+755 QAEAIKGLAD

-844 QKRLSIKTFH
+844 QKRLAIKTFH
-854 TFYGEG
+854 TDYSEG
-860 IIREAMMREFKR
+860 IIREAVMREFKR

-881 EVDTIFVQREKLEKY
+881 EVDTIFVQKEKLERFL
-896 VPEARIGIAHGQLRE
+896 PEARITIAHGQLRE
-911 RELESVMRDFH
+911 RELEHVMRDFYH
-922 QQRFN
+922 QRSN
-927 VLLCTTII
+927 LLLCTTII

-940 IPTANTIIMN
+940 VPTANTIIMN
-950 RADMFGLAQLHQL
+950 KADMFGLAQLHQL

-973 AYAYLLTDEHR
+973 AYAYLLTDPDR
-984 NITPQAQKRLDA
+984 KITPQAQKRLDA
-996 NQLMEDLGAGFHLA
+996 IQLLEDLGAGFHLA

-1030 MQAIGF
+1030 MQEIGF
-1036 QLYSDML
+1036 NLYSDML

-1064 TTEINLHVPALLTS
+1064 TTEINLHTPALLPNN
-1078 TYCPDVH
+1078 YCPDVH
-1085 ERLVLYKRLA
+1085 ERLVIYKRLA
-1095 NANTDDEL
+1095 NCNDDDAL
-1103 DTLQE
+1103 DSMQE

-1115 LLPEQGEALLAC
+1115 LLPEPGEALMAC

-1135 PLGIIKIDASDSSIQ
+1135 ALGIVKIDASDAAIQ
-1150 LQFNIKADLD
+1150 LQFNPKADLD
-1160 PMKLVNLLQRD
+1160 PMKLINLLQRD

-1183 VTVQLGNLSHRVEF
+1183 VTVQLGNVNHRAEF
-1197 VKTLLKEFV
+1197 VKNLLKEFV

>member
-1 MQLIAPNLGQKSR
+1 MQLIPPDIGKSTR
-14 FSYPTNGLDS
+14 FPYTANGLDS

-36 THDHKKSPL
+36 TKEPL
-45 VIIASSA
+45 VIITSNA
-52 FDAQRLLEEIPYFA
+52 FEAQRLMEEIPFFA
-66 PELSLHLLP
+66 PGLSLHLLP

-101 ISQNLCDVVIVPIAT
+101 ISQNNFDVVIVSIAT
-116 ALLRLPDVV
+116 ALLQMPPAA
-125 YLAGQTFMLK
+125 YLAGHTFMLK
-135 KGQKLNLDALRHQ
+135 KGQKLDLEALRNQ

-179 SVLPYRIDL
+179 GVLPYRIDL
-188 FDDEIETIRTF
+188 FDDEIESIRTF
-199 DIDTQ
+199 DVDTQ

-221 PLDEAGIAKF
+221 PLDKAGIDLF
-231 RSNFRE
+231 RSQFRE
-237 QFEGDPQRAKI
+237 QFVGDPQRAKI
-248 YKDVSKGVASG
+248 YKDVSKGIATG

-264 LPLFFDTTSTFLDYL
+264 LPLFFEETATIFDYL
-279 PKDATICLHGNVDK
+279 PKQSVLCSHGDLDK
-293 AAQQFWADA
+293 ATQTFWYEA
-302 NSRYRLLAHDPERPI
+302 NTRYKLLAYDSERPV
-317 LKPEILLIKTDDFF
+317 LPPEYLLTKAEDFF
-331 AQTQAYPTL
+331 INIKQFSVINALLDKNPP
-340 ILTQEAAKSLPAL
+340 AKSKFPAL
-353 DIERKAEQPL
+353 EVDRRADEPLFKLKAYIN
-363 HKLQAFIHAASGDV
+363 KA
-377 PKQRILITAES
+377 KNRILIAAES
-388 LGRRETMAQLFAEH
+388 LGRRETMSQLFAEQSL
-402 GVDIGLCETWAEFAA
+402 DFPQCETWAQFEA
-417 SSEPVMLGVSPLH
+417 SDAPVMIGVSTLYG
-430 AGFTTTPSPSQGEGR
+430 GFI
-445 DGGEKVKKS
+445 
-454 KASTSTLKST
+454 
-464 PTLAL
+464 
-469 PLKGGGDKDPDD
+469 DD
-481 SKHLYPSS
+481 
-489 SFTPSPLVGE
+489 V
-499 GVNNG
+499 VV
-504 TIITESEL
+504 ITEAEL
-512 YAATVRQQRRREK
+512 YATTVRQQRRRVK

-534 LKDLSELHLSDPVV
+534 LRDLSELRMNDPVV
-548 HEQHGVGRYKGLVN
+548 HEQHGVGRYRGLQN
-562 LDFGEGETEFL
+562 IDFGEGETEFL
-573 LLEYF
+573 LLEYQ
-578 GDDKLYVPVS
+578 GDDKLYIPVS

-607 RLGSGQ
+607 SLGSGK
-613 WEKAKKKALKQIR
+613 WDKAKKRALKQIR

-639 AARRG
+639 ASRKG
-644 HAFTL
+644 HVFTL
-649 SLKDYEAFCEGF
+649 NLKDYDAFCECF
-661 PFEETPDQLEAIE
+661 PFEETPDQLSAIE
-674 NVIKDMQSGKPMD
+674 AVIGDMQSGRPMD

-716 AVLVPTTLLAE
+716 SVLVPTTLLAE

-737 ADWPIKVAEI
+737 ADWPIKIAEI
-747 SRFRTAKE
+747 SRFRTKKE
-755 ITEALSGLAS
+755 QAEALQGLAD

-854 TFYGEG
+854 TDYSDG
-860 IIREAMMREFKR
+860 IIREAVMREFKR

-881 EVDTIFVQREKLEKY
+881 EVDTIFVQKEKLEKIL
-896 VPEARIGIAHGQLRE
+896 PEARIAIAHGQLRE
-911 RELESVMRDFH
+911 RELEHVMRDFYH
-922 QQRFN
+922 QRSN
-927 VLLCTTII
+927 LLLCTTII

-950 RADMFGLAQLHQL
+950 RADRFGLAQMHQL

-973 AYAYLLTDEHR
+973 AYAYLLTDPDR
-984 NITPQAQKRLDA
+984 KITTQAQKRLDA
-996 NQLMEDLGAGFHLA
+996 IQLMEDLGAGFHLA

-1024 DNQSGE
+1024 DGQSGE

-1036 QLYSDML
+1036 NMYSDML

-1050 KAGKEPDLDAPLGV
+1050 KAGTEPDLDAPLGV
-1064 TTEINLHVPALLTS
+1064 TTEINLHTPALLPGD
-1078 TYCPDVH
+1078 YCHDVH
-1085 ERLVLYKRLA
+1085 ERLVIYKRLA
-1095 NANTDDEL
+1095 NCDDDEAL
-1103 DTLQE
+1103 DMMQE

-1115 LLPEQGEALLAC
+1115 LLPAPGEALIAC
-1127 HRLRIAAK
+1127 HRLRITAK
-1135 PLGIIKIDASDSSIQ
+1135 HLGIVKVDASDAAIQ
-1150 LQFNIKADLD
+1150 LQFNPKADID
-1160 PMKLVNLLQRD
+1160 PLKLINLLQRD
-1171 RRCRMNGPDKLR
+1171 KRCRMNGPEKLR
-1183 VTVQLGNLSHRVEF
+1183 ISVELGNLNHRVD
-1197 VKTLLKEFV
+1197 LIQQIMKEFA

>member
-1 MQLIAPNLGQKSR
+1 MTQNLLPIPKTGQIER
-14 FSYPTNGLDS
+14 FTLSSNGEDS
-24 LSLASLA
+24 LSLANLA
-31 CRLKT
+31 STLKRN
-36 THDHKKSPL
+36 KQNYPL
-45 VIIASSA
+45 VVLCASA

-66 PELSLHLLP
+66 TELSVHLLP
-75 DWETLPYDVFSPH
+75 DWETLPYDQFSPH

-93 ERLATLYQ
+93 DRLTTLYH
-101 ISQNLCDVVIVPIAT
+101 ITQNICDVIIVPVST
-116 ALLRLPDVV
+116 ALIRLSPKA
-125 YLAGQTFMLK
+125 YLSANTFMLK
-135 KGQKLNLDALRHQ
+135 KGQKLDLEALRKQ
-148 CAQAGYHHVSQVI
+148 CAEAGYHHVTQVVAH
-161 SPGEFS
+161 GEFS

-179 SVLPYRIDL
+179 SALPYRIDL

-199 DIDTQ
+199 DVDTQ

-221 PLDEAGIAKF
+221 PLDEAGIATF
-231 RSNFRE
+231 RSQFRE
-237 QFEGDPQRAKI
+237 TFEGDPQRAKI

-264 LPLFFDTTSTFLDYL
+264 LPLFFENTATLLDYL
-279 PKDATICLHGNVDK
+279 PENAVLCMHGDLDQS
-293 AAQQFWADA
+293 AQQFWREAQA
-302 NSRYRLLAHDPERPI
+302 RYRTLAHDAERP
-317 LKPEILLIKTDDFF
+317 LLTPEKLLIKTEDFF
-331 AQTQAYPTL
+331 AATHAFARINLGITQTEFP
-340 ILTQEAAKSLPAL
+340 LPAL
-353 DIERKAEQPL
+353 DIERRADDPL
-363 HKLQAFIHAASGDV
+363 HKLKNFISQFKG
-377 PKQRILITAES
+377 RTLIAAES
-388 LGRRETMAQLFAEH
+388 LGRRETMAQLFTEH
-402 GVDIGLCETWAEFAA
+402 GMKFGLGESWNDFIHGKEKTI
-417 SSEPVMLGVSPLH
+417 LGVAPLH
-430 AGFTTTPSPSQGEGR
+430 AGFSLTPSPMQVEGR
-445 DGGEKVKKS
+445 DGDKDRNKLSE
-454 KASTSTLKST
+454 ST
-464 PTLAL
+464 PTPILA
-469 PLKGGGDKDPDD
+469 
-481 SKHLYPSS
+481 
-489 SFTPSPLVGE
+489 VAGE
-499 GVNNG
+499 ESQHFA
-504 TIITESEL
+504 IITEAEL

-525 EKARNTEGM
+525 EKARSTEGM
-534 LKDLSELHLSDPVV
+534 LKDLSELRLNDPVV
-548 HEQHGVGRYKGLVN
+548 HEQHGVGRYKGLIN
-562 LDFGEGETEFL
+562 LDLGEGETEFL
-573 LLEYF
+573 LLEYY

-607 RLGSGQ
+607 RLGSGH

-649 SLKDYEAFCEGF
+649 SLHDYEAFCEGF

-674 NVIKDMQSGKPMD
+674 NVIKDMQSGRPMD

-727 QHYQNFCDRF
+727 QHFNNFSDRF
-737 ADWPIKVAEI
+737 AEWPIKVAEI

-755 ITEALSGLAS
+755 QAAALQGLEN
-765 GKIDIIIGTHR
+765 GDIDIIIGTHR

-782 KFKNLGLA
+782 KFKNLGLV

-803 EQMKAL
+803 EQLKAL

-833 LREFSVISTPP
+833 LREFSVITTPP

-854 TFYGEG
+854 TEYSEG
-860 IIREAMMREFKR
+860 IIREAAMREFKR

-881 EVDTIFVQREKLEKY
+881 EVDTIHSMREKLEKIL
-896 VPEARIGIAHGQLRE
+896 PDARIGVAHGQLRE
-911 RELESVMRDFH
+911 RELEHVMRDFYH
-922 QQRFN
+922 QRFN
-927 VLLCTTII
+927 LLLCTTII

-940 IPTANTIIMN
+940 VPTANTIIMN
-950 RADMFGLAQLHQL
+950 KADMFGLAQMHQL

-973 AYAYLLTDEHR
+973 AYAYLLTDPDR
-984 NITPQAQKRLDA
+984 KITPQAQKRLDA
-996 NQLMEDLGAGFHLA
+996 IQLMEDLGAGFHLA

-1024 DNQSGE
+1024 DSQSGE
-1030 MQAIGF
+1030 MQEIGF
-1036 QLYSDML
+1036 HLYSDML

-1050 KAGKEPDLDAPLGV
+1050 KAGKEPDLNAPLGV
-1064 TTEINLHVPALLTS
+1064 TTEINLHIPALLTND
-1078 TYCPDVH
+1078 YCPDVH
-1085 ERLVLYKRLA
+1085 ERLVIYKRLA
-1095 NANTDDEL
+1095 NCNDDDEL
-1103 DTLQE
+1103 DNLQE

-1115 LLPEQGEALLAC
+1115 LLPEQGEALMAC
-1127 HRLRIAAK
+1127 HRLRVAAK
-1135 PLGIIKIDASDSSIQ
+1135 NIGVVKIDASTDAVQ
-1150 LQFNIKADLD
+1150 LQFNPKADID
-1160 PMKLVNLLQRD
+1160 PLKLLNLLQRD
-1171 RRCRMNGPDKLR
+1171 RRCRMNGPEKLR
-1183 VTVQLGNLSHRVEF
+1183 VSVSLPSIQQRMDF

>member
-1 MQLIAPNLGQKSR
+1 MHVLVPTLGHSTR
-14 FSYPTNGLDS
+14 FSYAANGLDS
-24 LSLASLA
+24 LSLATLS

-36 THDHKKSPL
+36 TENSKKAPL
-45 VIIASSA
+45 VIVTSNA
-52 FDAQRLLEEIPYFA
+52 FEAQRLLEELPYFS
-66 PELSLHLLP
+66 PDLSVHLLP

-101 ISQNLCDVVIVPIAT
+101 ISQNQCDVVIVPIAT
-116 ALLRLPDVV
+116 ALLRLPPVS
-125 YLAGQTFMLK
+125 YFAGHTFMLK
-135 KGQKLNLDALRHQ
+135 KAQKLDLDALRHQ

-179 SVLPYRIDL
+179 SVFPFRIDL
-188 FDDEIETIRTF
+188 FDDEIESIRTF
-199 DIDTQ
+199 DVDTQ

-237 QFEGDPQRAKI
+237 QFEGDPQRATI
-248 YKDVSKGVASG
+248 YKNVSKGTASG

-264 LPLFFDTTSTFLDYL
+264 LPLFFDDTATIFDYL
-279 PKDATICLHGNVDK
+279 PKETIVCLHGNLDK
-293 AAQQFWADA
+293 AAQSFWFDA
-302 NSRYRLLAHDPERPI
+302 QSRYKLMAYDPEKPI
-317 LKPEILLIKTDDFF
+317 LKPEILLIKTDEFFKTAHDF
-331 AQTQAYPTL
+331 PL
-340 ILTQEAAKSLPAL
+340 VILQHEATKALPAL

-363 HKLQAFIHAASGDV
+363 HKLKSFVETTNSRV
-377 PKQRILITAES
+377 LITAES

-402 GVDIGLCETWAEFAA
+402 GLNISTCETWAAFEQA
-417 SSEPVMLGVSPLH
+417 SDKVMLGVSPLH
-430 AGFTTTPSPSQGEGR
+430 GGF
-445 DGGEKVKKS
+445 V
-454 KASTSTLKST
+454 
-464 PTLAL
+464 
-469 PLKGGGDKDPDD
+469 GD
-481 SKHLYPSS
+481 SAI
-489 SFTPSPLVGE
+489 
-499 GVNNG
+499 
-504 TIITESEL
+504 IITEAEL

-534 LKDLSELHLSDPVV
+534 LKDLSELRMDDPVV

-649 SLKDYEAFCEGF
+649 SLKDYEAFCDGF

-674 NVIKDMQSGKPMD
+674 NVIKDMQSGRPMD

-737 ADWPIKVAEI
+737 AEWPIKVAEI
-747 SRFRTAKE
+747 SRFRSAKE
-755 ITEALSGLAS
+755 ITEALRGLAS
-765 GKIDIIIGTHR
+765 GEIDIIIGTHR

-833 LREFSVISTPP
+833 LREFSVIATPP

-854 TFYGEG
+854 TNYSDG
-860 IIREAMMREFKR
+860 IIREAVMREFKR

-881 EVDTIFVQREKLEKY
+881 EVDTIFVQKEKLEKII
-896 VPEARIGIAHGQLRE
+896 PEARIAIAHGQLRE
-911 RELESVMRDFH
+911 RELEQVMRDFY
-922 QQRFN
+922 QQRSN
-927 VLLCTTII
+927 ILLCTTII

-940 IPTANTIIMN
+940 VPTANTIIMN

-973 AYAYLLTDEHR
+973 AYAYLLTDPER
-984 NITPQAQKRLDA
+984 TITPQAQKRLDA
-996 NQLMEDLGAGFHLA
+996 IQLLEDLGAGFHLA

-1024 DNQSGE
+1024 DSQSGE

-1064 TTEINLHVPALLTS
+1064 TTEINLHVPALLTNA
-1078 TYCPDVH
+1078 YCLDVH
-1085 ERLVLYKRLA
+1085 ERLVIYKRLA
-1095 NANTDDEL
+1095 NANSNDEL
-1103 DTLQE
+1103 DSLQE

-1127 HRLRIAAK
+1127 HRLRIMAK
-1135 PLGIIKIDASDSSIQ
+1135 PLGIIKIDASDASIQ

-1160 PMKLVNLLQRD
+1160 PMKLVGLLQRD

-1183 VTVQLGNLSHRVEF
+1183 VTAQFGNLAHRVEF
-1197 VKTLLKEFV
+1197 VKSLLKEFI

>member
-1 MQLIAPNLGQKSR
+1 MQLTPPDIGKSTR
-14 FSYPTNGLDS
+14 FPYAANGLDS
-24 LSLASLA
+24 WSLASLA

-36 THDHKKSPL
+36 TKEPL
-45 VIIASSA
+45 VVITSSA
-52 FDAQRLLEEIPYFA
+52 FEAQRLMEEMPFFA
-66 PELSLHLLP
+66 PSLSLHLLP

-101 ISQNLCDVVIVPIAT
+101 ISQNNFDVVIVPITT
-116 ALLRLPDVV
+116 ALLKMPPVA
-125 YLAGQTFMLK
+125 YLAGHTFMLT
-135 KGQKLNLDALRHQ
+135 KGRNLDFEALRNQ

-179 SVLPYRIDL
+179 GVLPYRIDL

-199 DIDTQ
+199 DVDTQ

-221 PLDEAGIAKF
+221 PLDKVSTDLF
-231 RSNFRE
+231 RSQFRE
-237 QFEGDPQRAKI
+237 QFVGDPQRAKI
-248 YKDVSKGVASG
+248 YKDVSKGIVTG

-264 LPLFFDTTSTFLDYL
+264 LPLFFERTSTIFDYL
-279 PKDATICLHGNVDK
+279 PKQAVLCSHGDLDK
-293 AAQQFWADA
+293 ATQTFWYEA
-302 NSRYRLLAHDPERPI
+302 NTRYKLLAYDAERPV
-317 LKPEILLIKTDDFF
+317 LPPELLLMRAEDFF
-331 AQTQAYPTL
+331 IKLKEFPVVNVL
-340 ILTQEAAKSLPAL
+340 LDKKLAAKSKFPAL
-353 DIERKAEQPL
+353 EVDRRAEEPLLKLKAYI
-363 HKLQAFIHAASGDV
+363 KKAKI
-377 PKQRILITAES
+377 RILITAES
-388 LGRRETMAQLFAEH
+388 LGRRETMSQLFVEQELDFPA
-402 GVDIGLCETWAEFAA
+402 CETWAEFEA
-417 SSEPVMLGVSPLH
+417 SDAPVMIGVSTLH
-430 AGFTTTPSPSQGEGR
+430 GGF
-445 DGGEKVKKS
+445 V
-454 KASTSTLKST
+454 
-464 PTLAL
+464 
-469 PLKGGGDKDPDD
+469 GDAA
-481 SKHLYPSS
+481 
-489 SFTPSPLVGE
+489 V
-499 GVNNG
+499 
-504 TIITESEL
+504 ITEAEL
-512 YAATVRQQRRREK
+512 YATTVRQQRRRVK

-534 LKDLSELHLSDPVV
+534 LRDLSELRMNDPIV
-548 HEQHGVGRYKGLVN
+548 HEQHGVGRYRGLQN
-562 LDFGEGETEFL
+562 IDFGEGETEFL
-573 LLEYF
+573 LLEYQ
-578 GDDKLYVPVS
+578 GDDKLYIPVS

-607 RLGSGQ
+607 SLGSGK
-613 WEKAKKKALKQIR
+613 WDKAKKRALKQIR

-639 AARRG
+639 ASRKG
-644 HAFTL
+644 HVFKL
-649 SLKDYEAFCEGF
+649 NLKDYDAFCEGF
-661 PFEETPDQLEAIE
+661 PFEETPDQLSAIE
-674 NVIKDMQSGKPMD
+674 AVIGDMQSGRPMD

-716 AVLVPTTLLAE
+716 SVLVPTTLLAE

-737 ADWPIKVAEI
+737 ADWPIKIAEI
-747 SRFRTAKE
+747 SRFRSKKE
-755 ITEALSGLAS
+755 QTEALQGLAD

-782 KFKNLGLA
+782 RFKSLGLA

-803 EQMKAL
+803 EQMKAM

-854 TFYGEG
+854 TDYSDG
-860 IIREAMMREFKR
+860 IIREAVMREFKR

-881 EVDTIFVQREKLEKY
+881 EVDTIFVQKEKLEKIL
-896 VPEARIGIAHGQLRE
+896 PEARVAIAHGQLRE
-911 RELESVMRDFH
+911 RELEHVMRDFYH
-922 QQRFN
+922 QRSN
-927 VLLCTTII
+927 LLLCTTII

-940 IPTANTIIMN
+940 IPTANTIIVN
-950 RADMFGLAQLHQL
+950 RADRFGLAQLHQL

-973 AYAYLLTDEHR
+973 AYAYLLTDADR
-984 NITPQAQKRLDA
+984 KITTQAQKRLDA
-996 NQLMEDLGAGFHLA
+996 IQLMEDLGAGFHLA

-1024 DNQSGE
+1024 DGQSGE

-1036 QLYSDML
+1036 NMYSDML

-1050 KAGKEPDLDAPLGV
+1050 KAGTEPDLDAPLGV
-1064 TTEINLHVPALLTS
+1064 TTEINLHTPALLPGD
-1078 TYCPDVH
+1078 YCHDVH
-1085 ERLVLYKRLA
+1085 ERLVIYKRLA
-1095 NANTDDEL
+1095 NCNDEEAL
-1103 DTLQE
+1103 DMMQE

-1115 LLPEQGEALLAC
+1115 LLPSAGEALIGC

-1135 PLGIIKIDASDSSIQ
+1135 PLGIVKVDASDVAIQ
-1150 LQFNIKADLD
+1150 LQFNPKADID
-1160 PMKLVNLLQRD
+1160 PLKLINLLQRD
-1171 RRCRMNGPDKLR
+1171 KRCRMNGPEKLR
-1183 VTVQLGNLSHRVEF
+1183 ISVGLGNLNHRIDLIHEV
-1197 VKTLLKEFV
+1197 LKEFA

>member
-1 MQLIAPNLGQKSR
+1 MQLTLPSVGQSIR
-14 FSYPTNGLDS
+14 FPYAANGLDS
-24 LSLASLA
+24 LSLASFA

-36 THDHKKSPL
+36 TKQAL
-45 VIIASSA
+45 VVITSSA
-52 FDAQRLLEEIPYFA
+52 FEAQRLIEEIPFFA
-66 PELSLHLLP
+66 PDLSLHLLP

-101 ISQNLCDVVIVPIAT
+101 ISQNNFDIVIGPIET
-116 ALLRLPDVV
+116 ALLRMPPVA
-125 YLAGQTFMLK
+125 YLSGHTFMLK
-135 KGQKLNLDALRHQ
+135 KGQKLDVDALRQQ

-179 SVLPYRIDL
+179 GVLPYRIDL

-199 DIDTQ
+199 DVDTQ

-221 PLDEAGIAKF
+221 PLDKTGIDLF
-231 RSNFRE
+231 RSQFRE

-248 YKDVSKGVASG
+248 YKDVSKGNATG

-264 LPLFFDTTSTFLDYL
+264 LPLFFEETATLFDYL
-279 PKDATICLHGNVDK
+279 PKQAVLCTHGDLDK
-293 AAQQFWADA
+293 AAQTFWYEA
-302 NSRYRLLAHDPERPI
+302 NSRYKLLAYDVERPV
-317 LKPEILLIKTDDFF
+317 LTPSVLLMQVDDFF
-331 AQTQAYPTL
+331 SKTHQFPL
-340 ILTQEAAKSLPAL
+340 INAKLDAKKTLPAV
-353 DIERKAEQPL
+353 DVDRRADEPL
-363 HKLQAFIHAASGDV
+363 HKLQAYIKKAKS
-377 PKQRILITAES
+377 RILIVAES
-388 LGRRETMAQLFAEH
+388 LGRRETISKLFTEH
-402 GVDIGLCETWAEFAA
+402 GLVIPVCETWAAFEA
-417 SSEPVMLGVSPLH
+417 SDAQVMLGVSTLH
-430 AGFTTTPSPSQGEGR
+430 TGFVS
-445 DGGEKVKKS
+445 DV
-454 KASTSTLKST
+454 A
-464 PTLAL
+464 
-469 PLKGGGDKDPDD
+469 
-481 SKHLYPSS
+481 
-489 SFTPSPLVGE
+489 V
-499 GVNNG
+499 
-504 TIITESEL
+504 ITEAEL
-512 YAATVRQQRRREK
+512 YASTVRQQRRRVK

-534 LKDLSELHLSDPVV
+534 LKDLSELRINDPVV
-548 HEQHGVGRYKGLVN
+548 HEQHGVGRYRGLQN

-573 LLEYF
+573 LLEYH

-639 AARRG
+639 ASRKG
-644 HAFTL
+644 HVFKL
-649 SLKDYEAFCEGF
+649 SLKDYDAFCEGF
-661 PFEETPDQLEAIE
+661 PFEETPDQLSAIE
-674 NVIKDMQSGKPMD
+674 AVIGDMQSGRPMD

-716 AVLVPTTLLAE
+716 SVLVPTTLLVE

-737 ADWPIKVAEI
+737 ADWPIKIAEI
-747 SRFRTAKE
+747 SRFRTKKE
-755 ITEALSGLAS
+755 QAEALKGLAD
-765 GKIDIIIGTHR
+765 GTIDLVIGTHR

-854 TFYGEG
+854 TDYSDG
-860 IIREAMMREFKR
+860 IIREAVMREFKR

-881 EVDTIFVQREKLEKY
+881 EVDTIFVQKEKLEKIL
-896 VPEARIGIAHGQLRE
+896 PEARIAIAHGQLRE
-911 RELESVMRDFH
+911 RELEYVMRDFY
-922 QQRFN
+922 QQRSN

-940 IPTANTIIMN
+940 VPTANTIIMN
-950 RADMFGLAQLHQL
+950 KADMFGLAQLHQL

-973 AYAYLLTDEHR
+973 AYAYLLTDPHR
-984 NITPQAQKRLDA
+984 KITPQAQKRLDA
-996 NQLMEDLGAGFHLA
+996 IQLLEDLGAGFHLA

-1024 DNQSGE
+1024 DSQSGE
-1030 MQAIGF
+1030 MQEIGF
-1036 QLYSDML
+1036 SLYSDML

-1050 KAGKEPDLDAPLGV
+1050 KSGNEPDLDAPLGV
-1064 TTEINLHVPALLTS
+1064 TTEINLHVPALLPS
-1078 TYCPDVH
+1078 DYCPDVH
-1085 ERLVLYKRLA
+1085 ERLVIYKRLA
-1095 NANTDDEL
+1095 NCENDEALDD
-1103 DTLQE
+1103 LQE

-1115 LLPEQGEALLAC
+1115 LLPETGEALMAC

-1135 PLGIIKIDASDSSIQ
+1135 PLGVIKIDASDAAIQ
-1150 LQFNIKADLD
+1150 LQFNPKADID
-1160 PMKLVNLLQRD
+1160 PLKLINLLQRD
-1171 RRCRMNGPDKLR
+1171 KRCRMNGPEKLR
-1183 VTVQLGNLSHRVEF
+1183 ISVELGNINHRVELI
-1197 VKTLLKEFV
+1197 KDILKQFT

>member
-1 MQLIAPNLGQKSR
+1 MQLSPPSPTQSTR
-14 FSYPTNGLDS
+14 FSYAANGLDS
-24 LSLASLA
+24 LSLATLSIG
-31 CRLKT
+31 LKT
-36 THDHKKSPL
+36 TSAANKKPL
-45 VIIASSA
+45 VIITSSA
-52 FDAQRLLEEIPYFA
+52 FEAQRLLEEMPYFA
-66 PELSLHLLP
+66 PTLTINLLP

-101 ISQNLCDVVIVPIAT
+101 ISQNQCDVVIVPIGT
-116 ALLRLPDVV
+116 ALLRLPPVAF
-125 YLAGQTFMLK
+125 LTAHTFMLAK
-135 KGQKLNLDALRHQ
+135 SQKLNLEALRLQ
-148 CAQAGYHHVSQVI
+148 CAHAGYHHVSQVM

-179 SVLPYRIDL
+179 SALPYRLDL
-188 FDDEIETIRTF
+188 FDDEIESIRTF

-221 PLDEAGIAKF
+221 PLDEAGIATF

-248 YKDVSKGVASG
+248 YKDVSKGTASG

-264 LPLFFDTTSTFLDYL
+264 LPLFFEATATIFDYL
-279 PKDATICLHGNVDK
+279 PNEAVLCTHGNLDK
-293 AAQQFWADA
+293 AAQTFWFEA
-302 NSRYRLLAHDPERPI
+302 NSRYRLLAHDAERPI
-317 LKPEILLIKTDDFF
+317 LKPEVLLLKADDFF
-331 AQTQAYPTL
+331 AKTHAFSLIQAAL
-340 ILTQEAAKSLPAL
+340 EASCLLPPV
-353 DIERKAEQPL
+353 DIDRRAEAPL
-363 HKLQAFIHAASGDV
+363 HKLQSFISGHAG
-377 PKQRILITAES
+377 RILIAAES
-388 LGRRETMAQLFAEH
+388 LGRRETMSQLFVEH
-402 GVDIGLCETWAEFAA
+402 GLEMPLCETWAEFQA
-417 SSEPVMLGVSPLH
+417 SKAHVMLGVSALH
-430 AGFTTTPSPSQGEGR
+430 SGFINSGFI
-445 DGGEKVKKS
+445 
-454 KASTSTLKST
+454 
-464 PTLAL
+464 
-469 PLKGGGDKDPDD
+469 DD
-481 SKHLYPSS
+481 
-489 SFTPSPLVGE
+489 VA
-499 GVNNG
+499 VV
-504 TIITESEL
+504 TEAEL

-525 EKARNTEGM
+525 EKSRSAEGM
-534 LKDLSELHLSDPVV
+534 LKDLSELRLDDPVV
-548 HEQHGVGRYKGLVN
+548 HEQHGVGRYKGLFN

-573 LLEYF
+573 LLEYY

-649 SLKDYEAFCEGF
+649 SLQDYEAFCDGF

-674 NVIKDMQSGKPMD
+674 NVIKDMQSGRPMD

-716 AVLVPTTLLAE
+716 SVLVPTTLLAE
-727 QHYQNFCDRF
+727 QHYNTFTDRF
-737 ADWPIKVAEI
+737 ADWPIKIAEI

-755 ITEALSGLAS
+755 QAEALRGLAT
-765 GKIDIIIGTHR
+765 GEIDIIIGTHR

-854 TFYGEG
+854 TDYSEG
-860 IIREAMMREFKR
+860 IIREAATREFKR

-881 EVDTIFVQREKLEKY
+881 EVDTIQSMREKLERIL
-896 VPEARIGIAHGQLRE
+896 PEARIAIAHGQLRE
-911 RELESVMRDFH
+911 RELEHVMRDFYH
-922 QQRFN
+922 QRSN

-940 IPTANTIIMN
+940 VPTANTIIMN
-950 RADMFGLAQLHQL
+950 KADMFGLAQLHQL

-973 AYAYLLTDEHR
+973 AYAYLLTDPDR
-984 NITPQAQKRLDA
+984 KITPQAQKRLDA
-996 NQLMEDLGAGFHLA
+996 IQLLEDLGAGFHLA

-1030 MQAIGF
+1030 MQEIGF
-1036 QLYSDML
+1036 SLYSDML
-1043 NHAVKQL
+1043 NYAVKQL
-1050 KAGKEPDLDAPLGV
+1050 KAGKEPDLNAPLGV
-1064 TTEINLHVPALLTS
+1064 TTEINLHVPALLTNA
-1078 TYCPDVH
+1078 YCPDVH
-1085 ERLVLYKRLA
+1085 ERLVIYKRLA
-1095 NANTDDEL
+1095 NCTNDDEL
-1103 DTLQE
+1103 DNLQE

-1135 PLGIIKIDASDSSIQ
+1135 PLGINKIDASDSAIQ
-1150 LQFNIKADLD
+1150 LHFNQNTELD
-1160 PMKLVNLLQRD
+1160 PMKLINLLQRD

-1183 VTVQLGNLSHRVEF
+1183 VTVQLGNVAHRAEF
-1197 VKTLLKEFV
+1197 VKTLLKEFA

>member
-1 MQLIAPNLGQKSR
+1 MQLTPPKQGQKNR
-14 FSYPTNGLDS
+14 FSYAANGLDS
-24 LSLASLA
+24 LSLALLA
-31 CRLKT
+31 CRQNT
-36 THDHKKSPL
+36 TNSTTNSTTIATQKSPL
-45 VIIASSA
+45 VVITSNA
-52 FDAQRLLEEIPYFA
+52 FEAQRLLEEIPYFEPA
-66 PELSLHLLP
+66 LTVRLLP

-101 ISQNLCDVVIVPIAT
+101 ISQNQCDVVIVPIAT
-116 ALLRLPDVV
+116 ALIRLPAVA
-125 YLAGQTFMLK
+125 YLAGHSFMLK
-135 KGQKLNLDALRHQ
+135 KGQKLNLEALRHQ

-179 SVLPYRIDL
+179 SVFPFRIDL
-188 FDDEIETIRTF
+188 FDDEIESIRTF
-199 DIDTQ
+199 DVDTQ

-221 PLDEAGIAKF
+221 PLDDKGIATF

-237 QFEGDPQRAKI
+237 QFEGDPQRATI
-248 YKDVSKGVASG
+248 YKNVSKGVASG

-264 LPLFFDTTSTFLDYL
+264 LPLFFELTSTLLDYL
-279 PKDATICLHGNVDK
+279 PENTTLCLHGNCDK
-293 AAQQFWADA
+293 AAQQFWTEA
-302 NSRYRLLAHDPERPI
+302 NSRYRLLAYDTERPI

-331 AQTQAYPTL
+331 AQTQNYAVITL
-340 ILTQEAAKSLPAL
+340 SHEAKNPLPPL
-353 DIERKAEQPL
+353 DIERRAEQPL
-363 HKLQAFIHAASGDV
+363 HKLQAFISGN
-377 PKQRILITAES
+377 KKRILITAES
-388 LGRRETMAQLFAEH
+388 LGRRETMSQLFTEH
-402 GVDIGLCETWAEFAA
+402 GIAMPTCETWAEFQASAA
-417 SSEPVMLGVSPLH
+417 PLMLGVSPLH
-430 AGFTTTPSPSQGEGR
+430 NGFYDDTT
-445 DGGEKVKKS
+445 V
-454 KASTSTLKST
+454 
-464 PTLAL
+464 
-469 PLKGGGDKDPDD
+469 
-481 SKHLYPSS
+481 
-489 SFTPSPLVGE
+489 
-499 GVNNG
+499 
-504 TIITESEL
+504 ITESEL
-512 YAATVRQQRRREK
+512 YSGTVRQQRRREK
-525 EKARNTEGM
+525 EKVRNTEGM
-534 LKDLSELHLSDPVV
+534 LKDLSELHMNDPVV
-548 HEQHGVGRYKGLVN
+548 HEQHGVGRYKGLMN

-674 NVIKDMQSGKPMD
+674 NVIKDMQSGRPMD

-737 ADWPIKVAEI
+737 AEWPIKIAEI
-747 SRFRTAKE
+747 SRFRSAKE
-755 ITEALSGLAS
+755 QKQALADLAE
-765 GKIDIIIGTHR
+765 GKVDIIIGTHR

-782 KFKNLGLA
+782 VFKNLGLA

-803 EQMKAL
+803 EQLKAL

-814 VLTLTATPIPRTL
+814 ILTLTATPIPRTL

-833 LREFSVISTPP
+833 LREFSVIATPP

-854 TFYGEG
+854 TYYSDG
-860 IIREAMMREFKR
+860 IIREAVMREFKR

-881 EVDTIFVQREKLEKY
+881 EVDTIFVQKEKLEKIL
-896 VPEARIGIAHGQLRE
+896 PEARIAIAHGQLRE
-911 RELESVMRDFH
+911 RELEHVMRDFY
-922 QQRFN
+922 QQRSN
-927 VLLCTTII
+927 ILLCTTII

-940 IPTANTIIMN
+940 VPTANTIIMN

-984 NITPQAQKRLDA
+984 KITLQAQKRLDA
-996 NQLMEDLGAGFHLA
+996 IQLLEDLGAGFHLA

-1024 DNQSGE
+1024 DSQSGE
-1030 MQAIGF
+1030 MQEIGF
-1036 QLYSDML
+1036 SLYSDML

-1050 KAGKEPDLDAPLGV
+1050 KAGKEPDLNAPLGV
-1064 TTEINLHVPALLTS
+1064 TTEINLHVPALLTNA
-1078 TYCPDVH
+1078 YCPDVH
-1085 ERLVLYKRLA
+1085 ERLVIYKRLA
-1095 NANTDDEL
+1095 NANSDDDL
-1103 DTLQE
+1103 DSLQE

-1115 LLPEQGEALLAC
+1115 LLPEQGEALMAC

-1135 PLGIIKIDASDSSIQ
+1135 PLGINKIDASDSAIQ
-1150 LQFNIKADLD
+1150 LHFAQTTEVD
-1160 PMKLVNLLQRD
+1160 PVKLIDLLQRD

-1183 VTVQLGNLSHRVEF
+1183 VTVQLGNVAHRAEF
-1197 VKTLLKEFV
+1197 VKTLLKEFA